1 MTPII
6 SQVTQIDSVTDL
18 ILGPTG
24 GAMAFCFMVGVVVGW
39 VGRQKVF
46 EKLLTDRD
54 AQNKKR
60 IEALEKR
67 NDSLWRRLSG
77 SLPFNASRPNQCARI
92 ESDADDD
99 GSSI

>member
-1 MTPII
+1 MTPTIA
-6 SQVTQIDSVTDL
+6 QVNQIDSVTDL

-39 VGRQKVF
+39 IGRQKVF
-46 EKLLTDRD
+46 EKLLEDRD
-54 AQNKKR
+54 VQNQKR
-60 IEALEKR
+60 IDALQAR
-67 NDSLWRRLSG
+67 NDSLWRRLSD